1 VKTLLVLIHLLFNPA
16 SVATLVA
23 IFIETDNLGL
33 TLRLAV
39 RDHVLRNRQKVH
51 LPMGR
56 RVVGSAEKVVRLAE
70 EFQGW
75 KNDTVTSIEEIDWID
90 PVMLDYLV
98 RTS

>member
-1 VKTLLVLIHLLFNPA
+1 VTLTVKTILVLIHLAFNPA
-16 SVATLVA
+16 SVATLA
-23 IFIETDNLGL
+23 GIFNETNNLRL

-56 RVVGSAEKVVRLAE
+56 RVMSSAEKVLSLAE

-75 KNDTVTSIEEIDWID
+75 RNDTVTSIEEDD
-90 PVMLDYLV
+90 
-98 RTS
+98 